1 MLVIEVLVRGSALL
15 ERARSLMVAK
25 NNLVGVAWGQD
36 VRKRDL
42 LVVRV
47 GTVQQASVAADDGGR
62 SLRATHSSQVAVLLR
77 RGLLF

>member
-1 MLVIEVLVRGSALL
+1 
-15 ERARSLMVAK
+15 MVAK
-25 NNLVGVAWGQD
+25 DNLVGVTWGQD

-47 GTVQQASVAADDGGR
+47 GTVEQASVAAGYRGR
-62 SLRATHSSQVAVLLR
+62 SLRATHSTLQVAVLLC

>member
-1 MLVIEVLVRGSALL
+1 MLVIEVLVRGGALL

-25 NNLVGVAWGQD
+25 SNLVGVAWRQD

-47 GTVQQASVAADDGGR
+47 GTVEQAGVAAGYRGR
-62 SLRATHSSQVAVLLR
+62 SLRATHSTQVAVLLR